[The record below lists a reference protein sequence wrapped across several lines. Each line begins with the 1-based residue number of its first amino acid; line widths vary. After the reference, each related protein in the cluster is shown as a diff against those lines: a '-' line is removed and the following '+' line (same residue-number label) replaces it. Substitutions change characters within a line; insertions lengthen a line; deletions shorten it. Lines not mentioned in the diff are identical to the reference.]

1 MQNAEFRLLHRLDR
15 FVLQH
20 RSAKRPLDPHRAY
33 ASIWEEERDS
43 QGALA
48 PTAVVFLTNRE
59 CPFRCVMCD
68 LWVNTLDE
76 TVPRGAIAA
85 QIRDAVATLPPARHI
100 KLYNAGSFFD
110 PAAIPPDDDEEI
122 AQAVTGFE
130 RVIVESHPAFLAG
143 AYRERCLRFRDLI
156 PGRLEVAVGLETAH
170 PEVLERLNKK
180 MTLDAFRRAA
190 DFLAEHD
197 IALRVFVLLSPP
209 FMPADHALEWA
220 CRSLD
225 VAADVA
231 PPSATV
237 IPTRGGNG
245 AMEAIGGCSSRHDC
259 AGSSRTSNT
268 GFRAAA
274 CACLPTSGTSSASS
288 IATAPDIARRD
299 WRSSIA
305 SNTPR
310 YPSCAPAAV
319 ARSTKPGFPPLP
331 CVLPFARRSSWPV
344 ELLERLAALTPRPR
358 INLLLYYGVLGA
370 RSAWRSRLRSREPDT
385 PVSRAS
391 PRLTWSRP
399 PRRPSAAHELAVGG
413 VDAAE
418 FWLRRPRVSAL
429 RESARADRA
438 HRRPEGDPAHP
449 APSRP
454 AHRGARGPARAP
466 PAVTARAIGAWYDA
480 DDVMAP

>member
-1 MQNAEFRLLHRLDR
+1 MSFLFRGNSECRMQNSDPASLDR

-20 RSAKRPLDPHRAY
+20 RSAKRPLDRHRAY
-33 ASIWEEERDS
+33 ASVWEEERDS

-190 DFLAEHD
+190 DFLAVHD

-209 FMPADHALEWA
+209 YMPADHALEWA

-225 VAADVA
+225 LAAECGAAV
-231 PPSATV
+231 ATV

-245 AMEAIGGCSSRHDC
+245 AMEAIGGLFEPPRLRGLESTVEYGISRGGMRVFADLWNIDRFFDCDCSGHRAARLAVINREQHAPLPVVCACSSR
-259 AGSSRTSNT
+259 A
-268 GFRAAA
+268 
-274 CACLPTSGTSSASS
+274 
-288 IATAPDIARRD
+288 
-299 WRSSIA
+299 
-305 SNTPR
+305 
-310 YPSCAPAAV
+310 
-319 ARSTKPGFPPLP
+319 
-331 CVLPFARRSSWPV
+331 
-344 ELLERLAALTPRPR
+344 
-358 INLLLYYGVLGA
+358 
-370 RSAWRSRLRSREPDT
+370 
-385 PVSRAS
+385 
-391 PRLTWSRP
+391 
-399 PRRPSAAHELAVGG
+399 
-413 VDAAE
+413 
-418 FWLRRPRVSAL
+418 
-429 RESARADRA
+429 
-438 HRRPEGDPAHP
+438 
-449 APSRP
+449 
-454 AHRGARGPARAP
+454 
-466 PAVTARAIGAWYDA
+466 
-480 DDVMAP
+480 